1 MKNKNYLNIGKKTNI
16 SFNIILTLITISC
29 ILPLL
34 FVIVIS
40 FTNEEDIVRYGYS
53 LFPKNFSFKAY
64 EVLFGSGSSLVITYV
79 NTILVTFLG
88 TVLGLIITT
97 AYAYAL
103 SRPDFKYR
111 KIFSI
116 IIFIPMIFSGGLVAT
131 YMVMTRVLFLKD
143 SLLSLIIPLLGNT
156 FYIIVMKTFFQTS
169 IPNSLI
175 EAARVDGANEFII
188 FFKVVL
194 PMALP
199 GIATIGLFYTLAY
212 WNDWFQ
218 AMLYIESDSKLTL
231 QYFLIRIQNSTDFLA
246 SRASAIGGATASEA
260 FSKLPKET
268 IKMAIV
274 VVSTL
279 PIAMAYPFFQKYF
292 VKGLTLGAVKE

>member
-1 MKNKNYLNIGKKTNI
+1 MRNRNYLNISRKTNI
-16 SFNIILTLITISC
+16 SFNIILSLIAISC
-29 ILPLL
+29 VLPLL
-34 FVIVIS
+34 FVIIIS
-40 FTNEEDIVRYGYS
+40 LTNEEDIVRYGYS

-64 EVLFGSGSSLVITYV
+64 EVLFSSGNSLLLTYI

-103 SRPDFKYR
+103 SRQDFRYR

-116 IIFIPMIFSGGLVAT
+116 IIFIPMVFSGGLVAT

-188 FFKVVL
+188 FFKIVL

-246 SRASAIGGATASEA
+246 SRASSIGGATASEA